1 MQQNT
6 DLIPE
11 EETSKLDSFS
21 KVYFK
26 ISKNLSEFLPT
37 ENPNQTENN
46 FQEKL
51 FSKEFINIFCK
62 KDKLKSFEENKYNK
76 LNSHILTSKKN
87 KFFPFTEGEGI
98 KACMEKLG
106 YNVRFISPNKINII
120 DLKNPSK
127 KRTGKRFRIY
137 DCSENKKGILKKK
150 KYKKRR
156 FISDDIRKK
165 IKVKFHKNIKN
176 IINLN
181 LKSAGSLKYFEFFP
195 QNFITNIT
203 IKLNKLALNYT
214 FEELIKTN
222 IASDI
227 LKLKTNRIDIVKQR
241 ANLDVLNY
249 LDRNPKISK
258 LSSFNIIKKMK
269 YKNLL
274 KAYFISKEFE
284 NSIIE
289 LHKKNE
295 RDEYIER
302 YINEALRYV
311 HFFENNKINPKNK
324 KKDNNIIEIIYDEE
338 EDKEEEEGDC
348 NDDE

>member
-1 MQQNT
+1 MHQITNS
-6 DLIPE
+6 IPDD
-11 EETSKLDSFS
+11 ETSKLDCFS
-21 KVYFK
+21 NLYFK
-26 ISKNLSEFLPT
+26 ISDNLSEFLPT
-37 ENPNQTENN
+37 ENPKQLENKS
-46 FQEKL
+46 QEKL

-62 KDKLKSFEENKYNK
+62 KERLKSIEENKYNK
-76 LNSHILTSKKN
+76 IYSHILSSKRDKY
-87 KFFPFTEGEGI
+87 FPFTEGEGI
-98 KACMEKLG
+98 KTCMEKLG
-106 YNVRFISPNKINII
+106 YNVRFITPNKINII
-120 DLKNPSK
+120 DPKNPSK
-127 KRTGKRFRIY
+127 KRLGKRFRIY
-137 DCSENKKGILKKK
+137 DCSENKKGILKKI

-156 FISDDIRKK
+156 YISDDIRKK

-203 IKLNKLALNYT
+203 IKLNKIALNYT

-227 LKLKTNRIDIVKQR
+227 LKLKTTRLDIVKQR

-249 LDRNPKISK
+249 LDRNPTISK

-269 YKNLL
+269 YKKLL

-289 LHKKNE
+289 LHQKNE
-295 RDEYIER
+295 RDEYIEI

-311 HFFENNKINPKNK
+311 QFFENNEINPKNK
-324 KKDNNIIEIIYDEE
+324 KKGNNNIIEIIYDEE
-338 EDKEEEEGDC
+338 DDEDNEC

>member
-1 MQQNT
+1 MHQITNSIF
-6 DLIPE
+6 DE
-11 EETSKLDSFS
+11 ESSKFDNISS
-21 KVYFK
+21 YYFK
-26 ISKNLSEFLPT
+26 ISQNLSEFLPT
-37 ENPNQTENN
+37 ENPKQAETNS
-46 FQEKL
+46 QEKL

-62 KDKLKSFEENKYNK
+62 KEKLKSFEETKYNK
-76 LNSHILTSKKN
+76 IDPHIPKSKKN
-87 KFFPFTEGEGI
+87 KFFPFTEGDGI
-98 KACMEKLG
+98 KTCLEKLG
-106 YNVRFISPNKINII
+106 YNVRFVTPNKINIL
-120 DLKNPSK
+120 DPTNPYK
-127 KRTGKRFRIY
+127 KKLRKRFRIY
-137 DCSENKKGILKKK
+137 DCSENKKGILKKI

-181 LKSAGSLKYFEFFP
+181 LKGAGSLKYFEFFP

-249 LDRNPKISK
+249 LDRNPTISK
-258 LSSFNIIKKMK
+258 LSSFNIIRTMK
-269 YKNLL
+269 YKKLL
-274 KAYFISKEFE
+274 NAYFISKEFE

-289 LHKKNE
+289 LHQKNE
-295 RDEYIER
+295 RDEYIEI

-311 HFFENNKINPKNK
+311 QFFENNEINPKNK
-324 KKDNNIIEIIYDEE
+324 KKGNNIIIEIIYDEE
-338 EDKEEEEGDC
+338 DDEDNEC

>member
-1 MQQNT
+1 MHQNT
-6 DLIPE
+6 DLIPD
-11 EETSKLDSFS
+11 EETSKLDNFS
-21 KVYFK
+21 NLYFK

-37 ENPNQTENN
+37 ENPKPTKSNS
-46 FQEKL
+46 QEKL

-62 KDKLKSFEENKYNK
+62 KDKLKSNEETKYNK
-76 LNSHILTSKKN
+76 LNSHILISKKN

-106 YNVRFISPNKINII
+106 YNVRFITPNKINIM
-120 DLKNPSK
+120 DPKNPSK
-127 KRTGKRFRIY
+127 KRKGKRFRIY
-137 DCSENKKGILKKK
+137 DCSENQKGILKKI

-156 FISDDIRKK
+156 FIPDDIRKK

-249 LDRNPKISK
+249 LDRNPTISK
-258 LSSFNIIKKMK
+258 LSFFNIIKKMK
-269 YKNLL
+269 YKKLL

-289 LHKKNE
+289 LHQKNE

-311 HFFENNKINPKNK
+311 HYFENNKIDPKNK
-324 KKDNNIIEIIYDEE
+324 NKDNNIIEIIYDEE
-338 EDKEEEEGDC
+338 EKEEDDSN
-348 NDDE
+348 NDE